1 MCKTF
6 LVGGTPEKKESTP
19 YNYANP
25 SVDNIMDRISGY
37 GNLVRS
43 SHPGNWNQVTITSD
57 KDPLGINVK
66 DKPLTG
72 GLVRPKWETASLNN
86 NTTGN
91 NPKQFET
98 FTTSSDNS
106 FMGDILNHT
115 NYYNAS
121 ELI

>member
-6 LVGGTPEKKESTP
+6 LVWGTPEKKGSAP

-25 SVDNIMDRISGY
+25 SVDNIMDIISGY

-43 SHPGNWNQVTITSD
+43 SHPGNWNH

-72 GLVRPKWETASLNN
+72 GLIRPKWETASFNN

-106 FMGDILNHT
+106 FVSDMLDH
-115 NYYNAS
+115 AS
-121 ELI
+121 YFSASSLLKQQK